1 LPDGNYELLVNR
13 ERSRFKRD
21 AGRFI
26 SRPY

>member
-13 ERSRFKRD
+13 ERTRFSRN
-21 AGRFI
+21 AGRFL